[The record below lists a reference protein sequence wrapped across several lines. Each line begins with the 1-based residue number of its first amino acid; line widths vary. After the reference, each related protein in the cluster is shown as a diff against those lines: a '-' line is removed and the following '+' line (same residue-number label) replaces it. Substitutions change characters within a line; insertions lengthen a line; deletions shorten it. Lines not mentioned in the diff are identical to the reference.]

1 MREHTVGAM
10 RWVVSAAVVACA
22 AALGAA
28 LERELGAAQ
37 WDAALADAQRCL
49 SSARACVRATP
60 LGLVRAETR
69 EECEAQG
76 GEWHEPLSSGAA
88 LAAASGAALSLL
100 SQHGESG
107 PFLVRWDGAPAAL
120 SAAAASA
127 GGELLDWIPCG
138 ASALAVV
145 DLLPAR
151 APELAG
157 LAAGGL
163 VVAMPAELRTS
174 ALLSSYE
181 AGERRAGRNPLRRLR
196 VVPSARARVAALGQ
210 RRGLETAAS
219 GAAVSA
225 APGALLSVEDQDTV
239 TVVAPSPGSSA
250 GLRSSDGGA
259 ADESAGAADGTLMR
273 GAALVEPKLRMYVR
287 NYESSLLVQS
297 GVSFDA
303 GGTFPNKD
311 NQALLWSMGITGAG
325 QVVGVADTGLDT
337 QSCFFRDPNVNELNN
352 KNDRNL
358 TATNLA
364 QGQGRSFDYPTHRK
378 VVQYTVVSGVDGDE
392 AVNAGHGTHVCGSI
406 AGLPSGTAD
415 DNRDGVGLN
424 PIGIGATEL
433 LASKGVAYGARIAF
447 WDIGVPNSK
456 NLLAPQIQTILQHQ
470 YSKAGARIFSN
481 SWGSESV
488 AYDSEAVGVDNFM
501 FTNQDALVL
510 LAAGNDGF
518 RGAGGT
524 VGSPATAKNSIAVA
538 ASINTANSWA
548 HTSSRVC
555 PNTFCHNSLAEFSS
569 SGPMADGRTKPD
581 LAAPGSLILSA
592 RSSGQALQTCSVV
605 LLQGTSMAT
614 PVMAGLAT
622 LVRQY
627 FVDGYFPSGIKTA
640 TAAFNPMGALVKA
653 MLVNGADKL
662 TGMYGNINLANFG
675 VPNAMQGYGRVHA
688 SNTVPPPG
696 NNPQVSGVSLVVDGD
711 MANKPTL
718 SVEGQSKTYSV
729 TLKQNQG
736 FKATLAWS
744 DAPASTLASKSI
756 MNDLDLTVT
765 GPDGTVFFP
774 NGRSSK
780 DDLNSVE
787 HVELRLPVQ
796 AGTYTVTVR
805 LARKSSVAAQPF
817 AVVLSTSQVANAP
830 TATPGT
836 FPPTA
841 PTTRAPTSAT
851 TITVPTPPRFPTT
864 AAPGGASDNVFE
876 QYKTFFIIGGAVVG
890 LFALVACVVLCF
902 VCARPRATQAAP
914 KHTEAQM
921 VPLGVPAI

>member
-1 MREHTVGAM
+1 MQSLTVGAR
-10 RWVVSAAVVACA
+10 RWVVSAAVAACA
-22 AALGAA
+22 ATLGAA
-28 LERELGAAQ
+28 LQRELGAAQ

-49 SSARACVRATP
+49 SSARACVRATT
-60 LGLVRAETR
+60 LRLVRAEGR

-88 LAAASGAALSLL
+88 LAAASDAALSLL
-100 SQHGESG
+100 SQHSESG

-127 GGELLDWIPCG
+127 GGALLEWIPCG

-145 DLLPAR
+145 DLSPAR
-151 APELAG
+151 ASELAG

-181 AGERRAGRNPLRRLR
+181 AGERRAGRKPLRRLR
-196 VVPSARARVAALGQ
+196 MVPSARARVAALG
-210 RRGLETAAS
+210 RRRFLESAAS

-225 APGALLSVEDQDTV
+225 AFGALLAVEDEDTV

-259 ADESAGAADGTLMR
+259 ADESAGAADGALMR

-297 GVSFDA
+297 GVSFNE
-303 GGTFPNKD
+303 GGAFGNKD
-311 NQALLWSMGITGAG
+311 SQALLWSMGITGAG

-337 QSCFFRDPNVNELNN
+337 QSCFFRDPAVDELAN
-352 KNDRNL
+352 KVSRNA
-358 TATNLA
+358 TAAGLA
-364 QGQGRSFDYPTHRK
+364 SNGFKSINYPTHRK
-378 VVQYTVVSGVDGDE
+378 VAQYTVESGVGGDE
-392 AVNAGHGTHVCGSI
+392 AVDKGHGTHVCGSI
-406 AGLPSGTAD
+406 AGLPAD
-415 DNRDGVGLN
+415 PANDNRDGAGLN
-424 PIGIGATEL
+424 VIGIGAAEM

-447 WDIGVPNSK
+447 WDIGVPGDA
-456 NLLAPQIQTILQHQ
+456 NLAAPAIKTILSNQ
-470 YSKAGARIFSN
+470 YSSAGARIFSN
-481 SWGSESV
+481 SWGSESGE
-488 AYDSEAVGVDNFM
+488 YDSEAAGVDNFM

-510 LAAGNDGF
+510 LAAGNQGF
-518 RGAGGT
+518 SASGS

-538 ASINTANSWA
+538 ASINTANSFA
-548 HTSSRVC
+548 HTTSRVC
-555 PNTFCHNSLAEFSS
+555 PDAACHDSLGYFSS

-581 LAAPGSLILSA
+581 LAAPGYWVVSA
-592 RSSGQALQTCSVV
+592 RSSGQALQTCS
-605 LLQGTSMAT
+605 LASLAGTSMAT

-627 FVDGYFPSGIKTA
+627 FADGYYPSGTKTA
-640 TAAFNPMGALVKA
+640 AAAFNPMGALVKA

-662 TGMYGNINLANFG
+662 TGMYGNISLANFG
-675 VPNAMQGYGRVHA
+675 VPNALQGYGRVHA

-696 NNPQVSGVSLVVDGD
+696 NDPQVSGVSLTVDGD
-711 MANKPTL
+711 MANMPRF
-718 SVEGQSKTYSV
+718 SVVSQSKTYSV

-736 FKATLAWS
+736 LKATLAWS
-744 DAPASTLASKSI
+744 DAPASTLATKTI

-780 DDLNSVE
+780 DDLNNVE

-796 AGTYTVTVR
+796 AGIYTVTVR
-805 LARKSSVAAQPF
+805 LAQKSSIAAQPF
-817 AVVLSTSQVANAP
+817 AVVMSTSRVANAP

-836 FPPTA
+836 FAPTA

-851 TITVPTPPRFPTT
+851 TNSVPTT
-864 AAPGGASDNVFE
+864 AAPGGGSDNVFE
-876 QYKTFFIIGGAVVG
+876 QYKTFFIIGGAAVA
-890 LFALVACVVLCF
+890 LFALAGVLCVVF
-902 VCARPRATQAAP
+902 ARPRAAQAAP
-914 KHTEAQM
+914 PKRAQDQM
-921 VPLGVPAI
+921 VPVASPI